1 MITTKRKDRSCKKV
15 EEEDQVREPIR
26 KESDKLI
33 FTMLYAREDRRG
45 PDCLLDSD
53 ADF

>member
-1 MITTKRKDRSCKKV
+1 MGSATGGYPMIATTVKEKKEAGRKF

-33 FTMLYAREDRRG
+33 FTMLCAR
-45 PDCLLDSD
+45 
-53 ADF
+53 